1 MICRSCGG
9 STIPLLNLGRIPL
22 ANALLNSPEE
32 ECESY
37 PLEVRLCTD
46 CSLGQLKDLVPPEKM
61 FREYLYYTSSSPSS
75 VESAKVLVEKI
86 LAESKKERLFVV
98 EIASNDGYLLQFY
111 KRQGIQVLGIDP
123 ARGPADDAAIRGIPT
138 LQKFFGFELAA
149 KLPRADIIHANNVL
163 AHVPNLNDFVAGIAV
178 LLAPDG
184 ICFVEVPYLGFLV
197 ERCEFDT
204 VYHEHSYYFS
214 LRALTVLFERYGLFI
229 QDVEPLPVHGGS
241 LRLRIIKRPCGFPMA
256 ENFMQYCGV
265 LQSRAEHISRE
276 LRSILLDLRHTG
288 KRIWGFGAA
297 AKATVMMNYCNI
309 TGGLVDAI
317 ADDAPAKIGKYIP
330 GTGIE
335 IRHPDAWLEAQPEYT
350 CIFAWNYADLIRKR
364 YAKSY
369 QGTFFTPYDLPKE
382 VKA

>member
-1 MICRSCGG
+1 
-9 STIPLLNLGRIPL
+9 
-22 ANALLNSPEE
+22 
-32 ECESY
+32 
-37 PLEVRLCTD
+37 
-46 CSLGQLKDLVPPEKM
+46 
-61 FREYLYYTSSSPSS
+61 
-75 VESAKVLVEKI
+75 
-86 LAESKKERLFVV
+86 
-98 EIASNDGYLLQFY
+98 
-111 KRQGIQVLGIDP
+111 
-123 ARGPADDAAIRGIPT
+123 
-138 LQKFFGFELAA
+138 
-149 KLPRADIIHANNVL
+149 
-163 AHVPNLNDFVAGIAV
+163 
-178 LLAPDG
+178 
-184 ICFVEVPYLGFLV
+184 V

-241 LRLRIIKRPCGFPMA
+241 LRLRIVKRPCGFPMA
-256 ENFMQYCGV
+256 ENFMQHCDV
-265 LQSRAEHISRE
+265 LQSRAESMSGA
-276 LRSILLDLRHTG
+276 LRSTLLDLRHAG

-309 TGGLVDAI
+309 TGGLVDAV
-317 ADDAPAKIGKYIP
+317 ADDAAAKIRKYIP

-350 CIFAWNYADLIRKR
+350 CIFAWNYADLIRER